1 MTIAKIELA
10 FAYRGKDLRQAIRQ
24 ARKAKGWNYS
34 QLARQSGVD
43 LRVVLHL
50 FRGAASSEIR
60 NVEAIMRALAV
71 KLYYRGFAADDC
83 LAVLLHASKTREMPW
98 SKAIRLAG
106 LDRRFGSQLKHR
118 KAGARL
124 YTVQPLMKALGVQAV
139 F

>member
-1 MTIAKIELA
+1 MTTAKIELE
-10 FAYRGKDLRQAIRQ
+10 FAYRRKDLRQAIRQ
-24 ARKAKGWNYS
+24 ARKGRGWSYAEV
-34 QLARQSGVD
+34 ARQSGVD

-50 FRGAASSEIR
+50 FQGAANTEIR

-71 KLYYRGFAADDC
+71 KLYYRGFASDDC
-83 LAVLLHASKTREMPW
+83 LAVLLHTSKTREMPW

-106 LDRRFGSQLKHR
+106 LDRRFGSQLKHQ